1 MCTSRLILAA
11 ALVAAALGAAGCD
24 GSTPTEE
31 PATFEDVVEQVLT
44 PKCTFAQ
51 CHSTTTAAA
60 NLDLTPER
68 ACETLVNKPSCLF
81 PERLRVVPGNPEDSF
96 FFHKLTGQGLDEVPT
111 ANCGNDSTTT
121 VRTNLLM
128 PYGASELADDDL
140 RLVHSWIA
148 AGASCTPGGPGPK
161 PGAPTIESISASKA
175 APVAG
180 ETITITVTL
189 DKAARAGGQPI
200 ALETDSSALSA
211 PVHMIVPTSETAV
224 QFEVYALRPTSR
236 FTMRAR
242 AGTSSKE
249 LVLRIGGLDIAEV
262 LADPAGEDDQLQWV
276 KLHNRSALP
285 LDLSSYRLQAGQGNY
300 DLVTVGLTGSI
311 PAGGCVVIGGPTTA
325 GTNSD
330 PVFAQAVDFTPDL
343 PYAGT
348 QAAGFAVFDASAAPV
363 GGVMT
368 PVDTLLVGIVNDAQL
383 LGPDGEIATPAC
395 GTPASGLSA
404 RRTGPGTC
412 VQAEMQPHS
421 CP

>member
-1 MCTSRLILAA
+1 MRTNPLLIAA
-11 ALVAAALGAAGCD
+11 ALVAAAGCD
-24 GSTPTEE
+24 GTTPAEE

-51 CHSTTTAAA
+51 CHSTSTAAA
-60 NLDLTPER
+60 SLDLTPER

-81 PERLRVVPGNPEDSF
+81 PDRMRVVPGNPEDSF

-121 VRTNLLM
+121 TLTNLLM
-128 PYGASELADDDL
+128 PYGASELSDDDL
-140 RLVHSWIA
+140 RIVHSWIA
-148 AGASCTPGGPGPK
+148 TGASCTPGGPGPK
-161 PGAPTIESISASKA
+161 PGPPTIASLSASKT

-180 ETITITVTL
+180 QTITITVTL
-189 DKAARAGGQPI
+189 DKAAREGGQMI

-211 PVHMIVPTSETAV
+211 PVQMIVPVSETAV
-224 QFEVYALRPTSR
+224 QFQVYALRPTSR

-262 LADPAGEDDQLQWV
+262 LADPAGDDDQLQWV
-276 KLHNRSALP
+276 KLHNRSTLP
-285 LDLSSYRLQAGQGNY
+285 IDLNSYRLQAGQGNY
-300 DLVTVGLTGSI
+300 DLVTVALTGSI
-311 PAGGCVVIGGPTTA
+311 PAGGCVVIGGPTQTGA
-325 GTNSD
+325 NSE
-330 PVFAQAVDFTPDL
+330 PIFSQAIDFTPNL

-368 PVDTLLVGIVNDAQL
+368 PVDTMLVGLVNNSQL
-383 LGPDGEIATPAC
+383 LGPDGEVASPHC
-395 GTPASGLSA
+395 GTPTPGLSA
-404 RRTGPGTC
+404 LRIGPGAC
-412 VQAEMQPHS
+412 VQSEMQPHA
-421 CP
+421 CF

>member
-1 MCTSRLILAA
+1 MRTSPLFIVA
-11 ALVAAALGAAGCD
+11 ALVVAAAAGCD
-24 GSTPTEE
+24 SSATTDD

-60 NLDLTPER
+60 SLDLTPER

-81 PERLRVVPGNPEDSF
+81 PERMRVVPGSPDDSF

-128 PYGASELADDDL
+128 PYGASELSDDDL
-140 RLVHSWIA
+140 RTVHGWIA
-148 AGASCTPGGPGPK
+148 AGASCTPGGPGPT
-161 PGAPTIESISASKA
+161 PGAPTIASISASKT

-180 ETITITVTL
+180 ETFTITVTL
-189 DKAARAGGQPI
+189 DKAAREGGQMI

-211 PVHMIVPTSETAV
+211 PVQMIVPTSETAAR
-224 QFEVYALRPTSR
+224 FEVYAMRPTSR

-262 LADPAGEDDQLQWV
+262 LADPAGDDDQLQWV
-276 KLHNRSALP
+276 KLHNRSTLP
-285 LDLSSYRLQAGQGNY
+285 IDLSSYRLQAGQGNY
-300 DLVTVGLTGSI
+300 DLVTVALTGSI
-311 PAGGCVVIGGPTTA
+311 PAGGCVVIGGPIQTGA
-325 GTNSD
+325 NNEPIFS
-330 PVFAQAVDFTPDL
+330 QAVDFTPDL

-368 PVDTLLVGIVNDAQL
+368 PVDTMLVGLVNNSQL
-383 LGPDGEIATPAC
+383 LGPDGEVASPYC
-395 GTPASGLSA
+395 GTPNPGLSA
-404 RRTGPGTC
+404 LRTGPGAC
-412 VQAEMQPHS
+412 IQAEMQPHT